1 MKIGM
6 KIGMKR
12 ASCAQWSRFS
22 GTSISMAQQRM
33 SPWAMVPPHP
43 PQALPKP
50 QSLQECRAH
59 SCFVWNWRSLVQQA
73 GLSSLSN

>member
-33 SPWAMVPPHP
+33 SPWAMVPPRP
-43 PQALPKP
+43 PQAPIP
-50 QSLQECRAH
+50 SGMQSTLLFCMELEESCSAGRAE
-59 SCFVWNWRSLVQQA
+59 
-73 GLSSLSN
+73 LSF